1 MLKKLRRQIGQNIL
15 SPTDAG
21 SQLTIQRT
29 LALNNGLPAP
39 FLPSRI
45 GAGGEVLGQVLK
57 LDFAK
62 NE

>member
-1 MLKKLRRQIGQNIL
+1 ML
-15 SPTDAG
+15 G

-45 GAGGEVLGQVLK
+45 GAGRRGTWAGLEVSLC
-57 LDFAK
+57 
-62 NE
+62 

>member
-1 MLKKLRRQIGQNIL
+1 M

-57 LDFAK
+57 LAFAK

>member
-1 MLKKLRRQIGQNIL
+1 ML
-15 SPTDAG
+15 G